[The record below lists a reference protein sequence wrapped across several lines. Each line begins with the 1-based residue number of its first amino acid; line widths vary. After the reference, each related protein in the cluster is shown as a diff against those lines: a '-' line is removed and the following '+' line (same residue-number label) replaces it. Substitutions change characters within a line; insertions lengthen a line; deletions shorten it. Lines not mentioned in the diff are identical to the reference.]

1 MLHIKDALIGVM
13 SERQECDGS
22 LRSVLTKMCGWQTKG
37 VLVEMIEQMSV
48 HVGDDVL
55 VEMIGDY
62 CGRLGTAGMA
72 RVLTDSIPQ
81 DIDANGTHDQHI
93 FGTPKQCDIMAQ
105 ILTTV
110 SNQYHDAVDTSD
122 EMVAAEMLNHD
133 IFKPVFVKMILIM
146 YQKWS
151 TLWKQENPET
161 RGSDSGGSP
170 RSRSP
175 DENDYSSLYRHPSE
189 SASRAQ
195 SRAPSR
201 ASSRAPSR
209 PPSRDGHAGRSSNLS
224 SLLYQM
230 KMMHAITK

>member
-22 LRSVLTKMCGWQTKG
+22 LRSVLTKMCGWQTKD
-37 VLVEMIEQMSV
+37 VLVNMIEQMSA
-48 HVGDDVL
+48 HLGEDIIATMIDDYY
-55 VEMIGDY
+55 E
-62 CGRLGTAGMA
+62 RLGTAGMA
-72 RVLTDSIPQ
+72 RVLIDSIPQ
-81 DIDANGTHDQHI
+81 DIDVNGTHDQHI
-93 FGTPKQCDIMAQ
+93 FGTPEQCDIMAQ

-110 SNQYHDAVDTSD
+110 SNQYHDSVDNSD
-122 EMVAAEMLNHD
+122 AMVAAEMLND
-133 IFKPVFVKMILIM
+133 PLFRPVFVNMILAM

-151 TLWKQENPET
+151 ALWKQENPET

-175 DENDYSSLYRHPSE
+175 DLSSLYRHPSE
-189 SASRAQ
+189 SASRQ
-195 SRAPSR
+195 SSRAPSR
-201 ASSRAPSR
+201 APSGAPSR
-209 PPSRDGHAGRSSNLS
+209 PPSRDGHARRSSNLS